1 MTDYRGVAAV
11 LFDLDGTLIE
21 HTRDIRDLCL
31 ETFNAFAERLA
42 PLSRERFWETFW
54 LKNHDMWYMTVDGV
68 LTGDVAR
75 IYSFINTLRALK
87 ADERLAEPML
97 QDWEGRI
104 IAATRLFDDALPTMR
119 RLRSADLRLGI
130 VTNGFKTMQNR
141 KIHHHSLAVQVEFVL
156 ISEEAGV
163 FKPDKALFSMALDRA
178 GVSARQALF
187 VGDTPSTDI
196 EGARNSDLHAVLIDP
211 HDTWSQVDSD
221 QVPKIRR
228 LSELTVLLGLDK
240 ERARQVGD

>member
-1 MTDYRGVAAV
+1 VTDYRGVAAV

-31 ETFNAFAERLA
+31 ETFNTFAESLT
-42 PLSRERFWETFW
+42 PLSQERFWETFW
-54 LKNHDMWYMTVDGV
+54 LKNHDLWYMTVDGM

-87 ADERLAEPML
+87 ADEQLAEPML

-104 IAATRLFDDALPTMR
+104 IAATRLFDDTLSTIG
-119 RLRSADLRLGI
+119 RLRTADMCLGI

-141 KIHHHSLAVQVEFVL
+141 KIHHHGLAAEVEFVL

-163 FKPDKALFSMALDRA
+163 FKPEKALFDMALDRA

-196 EGARNSDLHAVLIDP
+196 EGAQSSDLHAVLMDP
-211 HDTWSQVDSD
+211 RDTWSEFESD
-221 QVPKIRR
+221 QVPKIRC
-228 LSELTVLLGLDK
+228 LCELIDLLGL
-240 ERARQVGD
+240 G